1 VLGTGFFTVLS
12 HHGFAPALSYTMWWT
27 VGALAIVLV
36 ASPLLPAR
44 TREPDD
50 ASATANADAGRLVVA
65 GG

>member
-1 VLGTGFFTVLS
+1 
-12 HHGFAPALSYTMWWT
+12 MWWT